1 MIKTSDFTSVDL
13 VNQNTGESHKVI
25 AGQTRNKYANKVMGT
40 LNIENLEMFPKIELQ
55 PIIFEQVYSKE
66 SKDKFEEN
74 IVHYNIAFYF
84 NIYSL
89 QADADVASY
98 ENDNLNYQ

>member
-1 MIKTSDFTSVDL
+1 M
-13 VNQNTGESHKVI
+13 NQNTGESHKVI
-25 AGQTRNKYANKVMGT
+25 ASQTRNKYANKVMGT

-74 IVHYNIAFYF
+74 IVHR
-84 NIYSL
+84 SL
-89 QADADVASY
+89 SIIF
-98 ENDNLNYQ
+98 